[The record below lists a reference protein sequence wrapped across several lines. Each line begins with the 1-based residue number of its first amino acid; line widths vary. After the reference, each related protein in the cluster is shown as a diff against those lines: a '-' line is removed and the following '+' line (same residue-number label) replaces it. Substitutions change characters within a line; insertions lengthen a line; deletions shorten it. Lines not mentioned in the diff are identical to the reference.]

1 MWLETKDRDF
11 SFQKDI
17 MQNFALA
24 IARYAKEEVSS
35 LFSPFLPPYKDEES
49 LNGRLEI
56 IFSVSLGLSF
66 SGMLSVSMVL
76 K

>member
-1 MWLETKDRDF
+1 
-11 SFQKDI
+11 

-24 IARYAKEEVSS
+24 IARYAKVEVSS
-35 LFSPFLPPYKDEES
+35 PSSPFLPPYKDKEP
-49 LNGRLEI
+49 LNGRLDI

-66 SGMLSVSMVL
+66 SGMLSVSMVF

>member
-1 MWLETKDRDF
+1 
-11 SFQKDI
+11 

-24 IARYAKEEVSS
+24 IARYAKVEV
-35 LFSPFLPPYKDEES
+35 FFTIQPFLPPYKDEE
-49 LNGRLEI
+49 LPNGRLEI

-66 SGMLSVSMVL
+66 SGMLSVSMAF